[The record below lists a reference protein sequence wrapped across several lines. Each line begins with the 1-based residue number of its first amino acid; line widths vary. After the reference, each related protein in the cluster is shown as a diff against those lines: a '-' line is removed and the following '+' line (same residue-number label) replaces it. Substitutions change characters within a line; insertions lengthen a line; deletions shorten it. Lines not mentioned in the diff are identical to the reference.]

1 MTGDKSRRPAT
12 EKVDR
17 LLLQVAD
24 WAAEQDDIRAVL
36 LVGSYARGNARDNS
50 DVDLVLLVDDPGRFT
65 QSQAWSAVFGPVERV
80 KKESWGKVTSFRVW
94 YPGGL
99 QIEFAVASSEW
110 ARLPLDEGSAR
121 VLRDGF
127 RAVYDPGHLFSPVPP
142 HWAAGPD

>member
-1 MTGDKSRRPAT
+1 MPPPQTPERV
-12 EKVDR
+12 ER
-17 LLLQVAD
+17 LLHQVVA
-24 WAAEQDDIRAVL
+24 WAAEQEGVKAVV
-36 LVGSYARGNARDNS
+36 LVGSYARGTARADS

-65 QSQAWSAVFGPVERV
+65 QSQGWSAVFGPVERV

-99 QIEFAVASSEW
+99 QVEFAVASSDW

-142 HWAAGPD
+142 HWEAGPD